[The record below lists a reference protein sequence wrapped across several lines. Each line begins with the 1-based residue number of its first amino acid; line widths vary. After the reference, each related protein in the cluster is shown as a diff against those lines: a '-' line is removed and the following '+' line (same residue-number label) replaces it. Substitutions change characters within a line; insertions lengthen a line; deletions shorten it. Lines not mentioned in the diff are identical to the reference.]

1 LRTDKSGD
9 ARHALMTMSIPVV
22 VSQISHS
29 DLLSTLG
36 CTSIQ
41 SRIITIAAS
50 IGKIMSFPYHRHF
63 SVINIRLYMKC
74 TPIRI

>member
-1 LRTDKSGD
+1 LRIDKCEDTS
-9 ARHALMTMSIPVV
+9 HALTTMSIPVIA
-22 VSQISHS
+22 SQISQGN
-29 DLLSTLG
+29 LLSTVG

-41 SRIITIAAS
+41 SHIITIAAS